1 MSLIDDYVTIDMRG
15 QYSLNEI
22 AVPTCSY
29 RMGEKN
35 IGFGVAVIGMYNNL
49 RKFSDTLNICCSHPE
64 ILAKKFY
71 HSLMLKK

>member
-35 IGFGVAVIGMYNNL
+35 IGFGVAVIGMYGEIVLSLNSFEL
-49 RKFSDTLNICCSHPE
+49 RFTGKR
-64 ILAKKFY
+64 
-71 HSLMLKK
+71 ML

>member
-29 RMGEKN
+29 RMGETN
-35 IGFGVAVIGMYNNL
+35 IGYGVAVIG
-49 RKFSDTLNICCSHPE
+49 R
-64 ILAKKFY
+64 
-71 HSLMLKK
+71 

>member
-1 MSLIDDYVTIDMRG
+1 MTFIDDFVTIDMRG

-35 IGFGVAVIGMYNNL
+35 MGFGVAVIGENIHAFFF
-49 RKFSDTLNICCSHPE
+49 KF
-64 ILAKKFY
+64 
-71 HSLMLKK
+71 